1 MNLARPPTSP
11 VVRLN
16 ATRKLQLERVEQLDR
31 RTVPMGAT
39 RSGAPL
45 FTGNG
50 VVDYTCVGCGAVLC
64 QRMRSGQLAGMV
76 LRCACGDLNRVA
88 GA

>member
-1 MNLARPPTSP
+1 MTTTQPTST
-11 VVRLN
+11 VARL
-16 ATRKLQLERVEQLDR
+16 ASRKLQLDRVEQLDR

-50 VVDYTCVGCGAVLC
+50 LIDYACGGCGAVLC

-76 LRCACGDLNRVA
+76 FRCSCGELNRVPA
-88 GA
+88 S

>member
-1 MNLARPPTSP
+1 MQTNTP
-11 VVRLN
+11 VAQVARLN
-16 ATRKLQLERVEQLDR
+16 HSRKLQLDRVEQLDR

-50 VVDYTCVGCGAVLC
+50 IVDYTCVGCGAVLC

-76 LRCACGDLNRVA
+76 LRCACGDLHRVP